1 MASDVHV
8 RDTAMINRTVKE
20 IMAKKPMTLKHDDTL
35 DLAKETMELERIRHF
50 PVVEKEELVG
60 VVSQRDLY
68 RVSLGSGMRFEG
80 NTQKE
85 FLKTV
90 AVKDVMSHPPVTV
103 MADAPIREA
112 AGLMVDKKIGCLPV
126 LDAGKLVGLI
136 TETDLLKEL
145 LEL

>member
-1 MASDVHV
+1 MLNKTV
-8 RDTAMINRTVKE
+8 RDT
-20 IMAKKPMTLKHDDTL
+20 MAKKPVTLKHDDTL
-35 DLAKETMELERIRHF
+35 DLAKDTMELKRIRHF
-50 PVVEKEELVG
+50 PVVEEEELVG

-68 RVSLGSGMRFEG
+68 RVSLGSGMRFEE

-103 MADAPIREA
+103 TADAPIRETA
-112 AGLMVDKKIGCLPV
+112 RLMVDKKIGCLPV
-126 LDAGKLVGLI
+126 LDTGKLVGLI

>member
-1 MASDVHV
+1 MLDKTVTV
-8 RDTAMINRTVKE
+8 RD
-20 IMAKKPMTLKHDDTL
+20 IMAKKPVFLKHDDTL
-35 DLAKETMELERIRHF
+35 ALAKDTMERERIRHC
-50 PVVEKEELVG
+50 PVVEREELVG

-68 RVSLGSGMRFEG
+68 RVSLGSGMRFEE

-90 AVKDVMSHPPVTV
+90 AVKDVMSHPAVTV
-103 MADAPIREA
+103 TADASIREA
-112 AGLMVDKKIGCLPV
+112 ARLMVAKKIGCLPV

-145 LEL
+145 LEP

>member
-1 MASDVHV
+1 MLEKTAKV
-8 RDTAMINRTVKE
+8 RD
-20 IMAKKPMTLKHDDTL
+20 IMAKKPVTLKHDDTL
-35 DLAKETMELERIRHF
+35 ASVKDTMELERIRHI

-68 RVSLGSGMRFEG
+68 RVSLGSGMRFEED
-80 NTQKE
+80 TQKE

-90 AVKDVMSHPPVTV
+90 AVKDVMSHPAVTV
-103 MADAPIREA
+103 RADAPIREA
-112 AGLMVDKKIGCLPV
+112 ARLMVAKKIGCLPV